1 MELKEHFKGKIFQ
14 LISETADE
22 LGLECYVVGGY
33 VRDIFLNRPS
43 KDIDVVVVGSGIEIA
58 QAFGKKL
65 GRGAHVSVFRN
76 FGTAQVKYRDTE
88 VEFVGARKE
97 SYSHDSRKPVVENG
111 TLEDDQNRRDF
122 TINAMAL
129 DVGEGASPAESLTV
143 LDLFGGCGQMAL
155 EALSRGAERAVIV
168 DS

>member
-1 MELKEHFKGKIFQ
+1 MELKEHFTDRIFK

-65 GRGAHVSVFRN
+65 GRGAHISVFKN
-76 FGTAQVKYRDTE
+76 FGTAQVKFKDTE

-97 SYSHDSRKPVVENG
+97 TRG
-111 TLEDDQNRRDF
+111 GRRY
-122 TINAMAL
+122 A
-129 DVGEGASPAESLTV
+129 G
-143 LDLFGGCGQMAL
+143 
-155 EALSRGAERAVIV
+155 R
-168 DS
+168 